1 MGEEGEVGRGGQ
13 GNKGAPWLPTQPPG
27 SHGIVE
33 VGFELCMCVKLLGEG
48 GLGGGEQAP
57 WDSRGPQLSSHLFYG
72 FFNKIISDDVQHLVK
87 IPPLHTPQTTRKK
100 KFRKINK

>member
-1 MGEEGEVGRGGQ
+1 MGEEGEGGRGRQ

-48 GLGGGEQAP
+48 GLGGGGKRP
-57 WDSRGPQLSSHLFYG
+57 LGIHVGSGY
-72 FFNKIISDDVQHLVK
+72 
-87 IPPLHTPQTTRKK
+87 PPLVLR
-100 KFRKINK
+100 FF